1 GAAAGSGWVLVDR
14 GQPHLP
20 TRVAYMN
27 LDPTM
32 LEALATAVLTLLGVR
47 AGYGV
52 APRSAGGEGEGSA
65 ESRAAGG
72 PGAMVGE
79 WSVRV
84 DRAVGEMERLE
95 EQARQQGRAH
105 ARLGADFDAVADALD
120 VLVTHIGGQLPE
132 QARRSVGDK
141 LERRQRHEVTDRR
154 PS

>member
-1 GAAAGSGWVLVDR
+1 
-14 GQPHLP
+14 
-20 TRVAYMN
+20 MN

-32 LEALATAVLTLLGVR
+32 HEALVTAVLTLLGVR

-52 APRSAGGEGEGSA
+52 GRRSAGGEGEGEESVGSPAAVELAAKVGELSA
-65 ESRAAGG
+65 RVDR
-72 PGAMVGE
+72 MVGE
-79 WSVRV
+79 I
-84 DRAVGEMERLE
+84 ERIE

-141 LERRQRHEVTDRR
+141 LERRQRHEITDRR
-154 PS
+154 PAARVG

>member
-1 GAAAGSGWVLVDR
+1 
-14 GQPHLP
+14 
-20 TRVAYMN
+20 MN

-32 LEALATAVLTLLGVR
+32 LEALVTAVLTLLGVR

-52 APRSAGGEGEGSA
+52 GRRRAGGEGE
-65 ESRAAGG
+65 ESVESPAAVEL
-72 PGAMVGE
+72 AAKVGE
-79 WSVRV
+79 LSARV
-84 DRAVGEMERLE
+84 DRVVGEIERLE

-154 PS
+154 PPAR